1 MSEETHVVRRPR
13 LTFVWIQFGPYLMDR
28 CEAAALEL
36 PNYDVVGVEIA
47 SKSTSHYAWAPQG
60 NGENFTKITLFP
72 DDTYDRTGWL
82 KQTWLLIKGVVGIG
96 AKHNFLCHYNMS
108 SVFVLAVILR
118 FLGRRVFVM
127 NDSKFD
133 DRPRYLW
140 REILKW
146 FFLLP
151 YNGALVGGRRH
162 QEYLSFLGFQGRPV
176 VEGFDTVSMARLRT
190 LAEVPPAPEGTPF
203 AKRCFITVARLI
215 AKKNLPLVIAAY
227 QLYRSKAGIDARE
240 LTILSSGELA
250 EALKADVQMRNLLGV
265 TFTSFVPDADMSRH
279 LGDALAL
286 IMPSIEEQW
295 GVAVNEALF
304 LGVPILCSENVG
316 ARDGLV
322 RNGLN
327 GYVFNPDDA
336 AGLAHWMEE
345 LASNETRWRSMAT
358 SSLVLAPSGDVSH
371 FGTGIRSLIEA
382 VP

>member
-1 MSEETHVVRRPR
+1 M
-13 LTFVWIQFGPYLMDR
+13 
-28 CEAAALEL
+28 
-36 PNYDVVGVEIA
+36 
-47 SKSTSHYAWAPQG
+47 
-60 NGENFTKITLFP
+60 
-72 DDTYDRTGWL
+72 
-82 KQTWLLIKGVVGIG
+82 
-96 AKHNFLCHYNMS
+96 
-108 SVFVLAVILR
+108 
-118 FLGRRVFVM
+118 
-127 NDSKFD
+127 
-133 DRPRYLW
+133 
-140 REILKW
+140 
-146 FFLLP
+146 
-151 YNGALVGGRRH
+151 
-162 QEYLSFLGFQGRPV
+162 